1 VINLY
6 FKNIYPAAVD
16 SVLEVC
22 DQFRSGNPTR
32 IKQDESLATYERRC
46 TRKHARIDWYKPVD
60 QVYNLIRGTNPAP
73 GAWTLHNGSELSIYD
88 SARVGGDGIAGRI
101 MEITEDGFVV
111 QSVGGRILVKRVK
124 PDGEA
129 KLAASEWVAASGL
142 AVGDTLG

>member
-22 DQFRSGNPTR
+22 DQFRSGNPRR
-32 IKQDESLATYERRC
+32 IQQDEALASYERRC
-46 TRKHARIDWYKPVD
+46 TRKHARIDWYKPVE

-73 GAWTLHNGSELSIYD
+73 GAWTMHDGAELSIYD
-88 SARVGGDGIAGRI
+88 SARVAGDGIAGRI
-101 MEITEDGFVV
+101 VEINDDGFVV

-124 PDGEA
+124 PEGGA
-129 KLAASEWVAASGL
+129 KLPASEWIATSDLKA
-142 AVGDTLG
+142 GDSLG